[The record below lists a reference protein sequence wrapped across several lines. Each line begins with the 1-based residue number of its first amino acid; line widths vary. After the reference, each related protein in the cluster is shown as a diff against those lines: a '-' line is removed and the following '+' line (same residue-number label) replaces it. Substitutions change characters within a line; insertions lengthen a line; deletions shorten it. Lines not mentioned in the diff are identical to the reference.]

1 MITDDG
7 ESDRDAFGDIGVPT
21 GDFGDFDLSGVEGGD
36 SDATGL
42 STGGFTGGDFT
53 FLCEDCFVWYC

>member
-7 ESDRDAFGDIGVPT
+7 ESDRDAFGDFGVST
-21 GDFGDFDLSGVEGGD
+21 GDFGDFDLSSVEGGD

-42 STGGFTGGDFT
+42 STGDFTGGDFA
-53 FLCEDCFVWYC
+53 FLCEDGFVSCC